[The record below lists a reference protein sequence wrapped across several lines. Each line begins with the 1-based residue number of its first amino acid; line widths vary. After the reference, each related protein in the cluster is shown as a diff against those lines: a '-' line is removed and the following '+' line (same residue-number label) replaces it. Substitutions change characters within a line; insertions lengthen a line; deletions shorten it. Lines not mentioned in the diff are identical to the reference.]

1 MNLVTPRMQA
11 TDTQA
16 PGHFAQLCEILR
28 SVNIALLT
36 TTRRRGGPHT
46 RPVQTLAIDEPQQL
60 LWFFTDRGSPKA
72 REVNVDRHVTLGYAK
87 PSKGLFAVIY
97 GVGRVLHDP
106 SQARRLWRLEQRAY
120 YPSGPADPRLAVLR
134 VQIERA
140 EYWIAP
146 GRLSYW
152 VAAARAVVT
161 GSAEGTLGENCKLDL
176 CPQKASVRP
185 HDPHTLDR

>member
-1 MNLVTPRMQA
+1 MQP
-11 TDTQA
+11 TDSSA
-16 PGHFAQLCEILR
+16 PGRFVQLCEILR

-36 TTRRRGGPHT
+36 TTDRRGGPHT
-46 RPVQTLAIDEPQQL
+46 RPIQTLDIDERGQT
-60 LWFFTDRGSPKA
+60 LWFFTDHGSPKTCDL
-72 REVNVDRHVTLGYAK
+72 NIDRQVMLGYSN

-97 GVGRVLHDP
+97 GVGRILHNP

-120 YPSGPADPRLAVLR
+120 YPSGPGDPRLAVLR

-152 VAAARAVVT
+152 IAAARATVT
-161 GSAEGTLGENCKLDL
+161 GTAEPTIGENCKLDL
-176 CPQKASVRP
+176 NLHNPETA
-185 HDPHTLDR
+185 HDSQTLER